1 MAERRLTVSSSLRVS
16 RAGAPWQVPEVAE
29 VPFLRL
35 NGVWLAGA
43 GFPVGRKVRVEV
55 SSERLVITPAATS
68 PPAGEVG
75 ADA

>member
-1 MAERRLTVSSSLRVS
+1 MAERRLTVSSNLRES
-16 RAGAPWQVPEVAE
+16 KAAPWEVPELRQ

-35 NGVWLAGA
+35 NGFWLEGA

-55 SSERLVITPAATS
+55 SSERLVITPAR
-68 PPAGEVG
+68 EVG